1 MQDLG
6 LQLRGPPSWEAG
18 RGVVMAVW
26 QMTLKHSWPEKL
38 PLHSRPLWQYDL

>member
-6 LQLRGPPSWEAG
+6 LQLRAPPFLGGGA
-18 RGVVMAVW
+18 GVVMAVW